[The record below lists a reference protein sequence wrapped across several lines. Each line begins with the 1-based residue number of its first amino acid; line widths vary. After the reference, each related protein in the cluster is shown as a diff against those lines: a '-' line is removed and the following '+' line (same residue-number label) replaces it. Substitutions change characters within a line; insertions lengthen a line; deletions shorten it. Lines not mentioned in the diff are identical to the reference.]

1 MIRKIRS
8 FFKLAFGGHWGSIFS
23 KIPPAKFLIT
33 STNLFA
39 KKLSYR
45 YILLGGHGMGMQS
58 FRYYLEQIGAT
69 PREIYWYEMLAPF
82 VLYKKDEGLLIDK
95 DPKNEFAK
103 KILSKQKISIP
114 VYQIIRDPISII
126 KSCLNATIFHRI
138 SVLQDKKDVENVL
151 IEILK
156 NTPHLMFYFTS
167 LQNSIKH
174 LATDITYLTQDSIN
188 QKNLQNTLND
198 FANRLNYSPMKIEES
213 VLKGTAFPRAF
224 PYIFEVEGKSFIL
237 SLNGRE
243 DKHSELDM
251 GTFIS
256 KKFPIIKE
264 KIFFIKEVIFEGYE
278 DYPLYLAS
286 LTEKPSNNTITVRG
300 GGYLFNRRKDSSLQN
315 TCSSFFRKTSKSLF
329 ERKRDYRNFTF

>member
-8 FFKLAFGGHWGSIFS
+8 FFKLASGGHWGSIFS
-23 KIPPAKFLIT
+23 KILPAKFLIT
-33 STNLFA
+33 LTNFFA

-45 YILLGGHGMGMQS
+45 YILLGGHGMGMRS

-82 VLYKKDEGLLIDK
+82 VFYRKDEGLLIDK
-95 DPKNEFAK
+95 DLKNEFAK
-103 KILSKQKISIP
+103 KILSRQKISIP
-114 VYQIIRDPISII
+114 CYQIIRDPISII

-138 SVLQDKKDVENVL
+138 SALQDKKDVENVL

-198 FANRLNYSPMKIEES
+198 FANRFNYSPIKIEES

-224 PYIFEVEGKSFIL
+224 PYIFEVEGESFVL

-286 LTEKPSNNTITVRG
+286 FTEKLSNNQDYNHAG
-300 GGYLFNRRKDSSLQN
+300 GGGTSLRRRKDSSL
-315 TCSSFFRKTSKSLF
+315 
-329 ERKRDYRNFTF
+329 